1 MENKYNELERLNQLK
16 ANGTIT
22 ETEFEI
28 EKYKILNLKYTNVH
42 TKKNKSKLF
51 FILSSIGVG
60 ISIVLGVIYY
70 MWQSTLWFDFWVE
83 NNKNMSAVNTI
94 SNMLIGILV
103 LFGVSTIVLLI
114 LAVIFKIKEKGGVKI
129 VD

>member
-1 MENKYNELERLNQLK
+1 MENKYSELERLNNLK
-16 ANGTIT
+16 MNGTIS
-22 ETEFEI
+22 ETEFEVQ
-28 EKYKILNLKYTNVH
+28 KYRILNTTTDNKCT
-42 TKKNKSKLF
+42 KNKSKILF
-51 FILSSIGVG
+51 IISGVG
-60 ISIVLGVIYY
+60 AVISILVGVILY